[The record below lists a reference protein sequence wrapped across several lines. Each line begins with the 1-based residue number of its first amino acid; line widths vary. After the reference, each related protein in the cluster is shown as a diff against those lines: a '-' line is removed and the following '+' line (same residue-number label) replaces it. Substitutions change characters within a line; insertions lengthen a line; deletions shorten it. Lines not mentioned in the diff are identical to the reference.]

1 MLLERG
7 KLSNLR
13 WNERDILKSIENE
26 KAKPQNDLTRYYI
39 NKLED
44 MLQDIREQIKEEELK
59 VQ

>member
-1 MLLERG
+1 MLQKG
-7 KLSNLR
+7 KLGVLR

-39 NKLED
+39 SKFED